1 MNTDEV
7 HEIVLEVFQ
16 AIFPNLSIDESLIL
30 KREDYPHW
38 DSMAHVSLI
47 SALEG
52 EFDIAISLE
61 RATNIQ
67 SFDQCIGVVNSL
79 VNT

>member
-16 AIFPNLSIDESLIL
+16 AIFPNLSGDESLTL
-30 KREDYPHW
+30 TREDYPRW

-61 RATNIQ
+61 TAMNIQ
-67 SFDQCIGVVNSL
+67 SFDQCLNVVTSL
-79 VNT
+79 VNA